1 MKKRAASRLQAMAL
15 LYVLAVSSS
24 HAFAQSGDP
33 SFRDRGGLLD
43 ASAQRRPSMLSF
55 FIGFPYA
62 YSYYG
67 FPLGISG
74 RYYAP
79 VLHDGFIPTVNDSFG
94 IEFGA
99 DLALYSR
106 GGFATFLA
114 IPIEAMWALHF
125 FPKFAMYLKLGV
137 ALDFRLG
144 RACNRNEC
152 YDGFGVG
159 AYPIGTLGF
168 WYALSDVVRLRFELG
183 YPWIKIGLG
192 FAI

>member
-1 MKKRAASRLQAMAL
+1 MKQLLKTHALALVLCFGCVVGASAW
-15 LYVLAVSSS
+15 
-24 HAFAQSGDP
+24 AQSGDP

-43 ASAQRRPSMLSF
+43 ASSQRRPSMLSL

-67 FPLGISG
+67 FPLGLSG
-74 RYYAP
+74 RYYFP
-79 VLHDGFIPTVNDSFG
+79 VLNDGFVPTINDSFG
-94 IEFGA
+94 LEFGA

-106 GGFATFLA
+106 GGFSTFLA

-125 FPKFAMYLKLGV
+125 FPKFAAYLKLG
-137 ALDFRLG
+137 AAIEFRLG
-144 RACNRNEC
+144 RACARDEC
-152 YDGFGVG
+152 FEGLGVG

-168 WYALSDVVRLRFELG
+168 WYAFTDVVRFRLELG
-183 YPWIKIGLG
+183 YPWVKIGLG